1 VIYGH
6 SREIGD
12 GYNITT
18 ITWIQ
23 RINNWRSGGNWK
35 NRFLLGNWWVQ
46 QGATL
51 GAHFLHVSVKDHTVS
66 SDVASLKVPN
76 T

>member
-1 VIYGH
+1 M
-6 SREIGD
+6 D
-12 GYNITT
+12 
-18 ITWIQ
+18 
-23 RINNWRSGGNWK
+23 NNWRPGEKWK

-46 QGATL
+46 QGAAL
-51 GAHFLHVSVKDHTVS
+51 GARFSPVSVKDRTAS